1 LSGHAG
7 LDLVLTAG
15 SQSGDPLTIGNR
27 HMSFFISDAL
37 AQGEAAAPGG
47 DPFLALLPLVLFA
60 VVFYFLLIR
69 PQSKRAKEHRKM
81 VESLMKGDEV
91 VTIGGVAG
99 RIADI
104 GDTFALLEVADGVSV
119 KIRRASVESVMP
131 KGTLKDL

>member
-1 LSGHAG
+1 
-7 LDLVLTAG
+7 
-15 SQSGDPLTIGNR
+15 
-27 HMSFFISDAL
+27 
-37 AQGEAAAPGG
+37 
-47 DPFLALLPLVLFA
+47 LALLPLVLFA

-119 KIRRASVESVMP
+119 KIRRAAVESVMP